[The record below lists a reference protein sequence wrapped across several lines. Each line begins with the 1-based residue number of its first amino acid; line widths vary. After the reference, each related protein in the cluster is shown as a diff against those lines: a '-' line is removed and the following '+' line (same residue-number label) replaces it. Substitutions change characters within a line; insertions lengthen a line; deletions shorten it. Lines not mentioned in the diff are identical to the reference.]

1 MGTATAGTPAS
12 ALCYLNVTPS
22 LRTRRPQWDMYRAD
36 AMDTQMLTREQT
48 TGGHTRRATVTRA
61 EGGWLFREEDDT
73 RLVRQVTYTDWHRV
87 ERALRTF
94 EAVPADAGYSAKR

>member
-1 MGTATAGTPAS
+1 
-12 ALCYLNVTPS
+12 
-22 LRTRRPQWDMYRAD
+22 MYKAD

-48 TGGHTRRATVTRA
+48 TEGHTRRATVTRA

-87 ERALRTF
+87 ERALRAF
-94 EAVPADAGYSAKR
+94 EAETAGPGYSTKR